1 MKIPPKYK
9 LTAEISHLLEEI
21 EFCKSVIASTDL
33 PIKIEQNLRRQSVL
47 KSSLYSAK
55 IEGNEL
61 LMKDLSSMS
70 SKDLEKVEVFNILKA
85 INHISNEQSSKTNL
99 KTFLDIHKIL
109 LSGLSND
116 FGHFRTEMNA
126 IFDASG
132 SVVYLPPPPN
142 LVKPLLEDL
151 IEYIDSSS
159 EKIIP
164 IKACIAHYI
173 FEKIHPFIDGNGR
186 VGRILIQKILYQ
198 HDYWMKGLLSIEEY
212 LNENRQNY
220 YMALEESES
229 DISAY
234 VTFMLKA
241 LASTSKKAKD
251 LILIKSKY
259 HDETDNLLP
268 RRMEILNIIKDHQ
281 FVSFDT
287 IRRRFDGINERTLRY
302 DLKKLQD
309 ENFITK
315 LGVTKGVYYRVNE

>member
-142 LVKPLLEDL
+142 LVKPLL
-151 IEYIDSSS
+151 
-159 EKIIP
+159 
-164 IKACIAHYI
+164 
-173 FEKIHPFIDGNGR
+173 
-186 VGRILIQKILYQ
+186 
-198 HDYWMKGLLSIEEY
+198 
-212 LNENRQNY
+212 
-220 YMALEESES
+220 
-229 DISAY
+229 
-234 VTFMLKA
+234 
-241 LASTSKKAKD
+241 
-251 LILIKSKY
+251 
-259 HDETDNLLP
+259 
-268 RRMEILNIIKDHQ
+268 
-281 FVSFDT
+281 
-287 IRRRFDGINERTLRY
+287 
-302 DLKKLQD
+302 
-309 ENFITK
+309 
-315 LGVTKGVYYRVNE
+315 